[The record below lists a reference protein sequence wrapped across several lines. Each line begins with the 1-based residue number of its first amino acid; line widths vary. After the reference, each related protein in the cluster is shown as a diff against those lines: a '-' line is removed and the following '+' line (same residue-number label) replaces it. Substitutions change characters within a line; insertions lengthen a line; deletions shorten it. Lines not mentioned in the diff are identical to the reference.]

1 LACLTAAKAWGLP
14 AIVRVANNDPGLVG
28 RALDAGAQGVMCPL
42 ISGVEDAEAFVRAV
56 KHPPRGLRSWGP
68 YRARLDLEGDYF
80 TTANNFTIACPQIE
94 TKGALDELDDILSL
108 DGVDMVCFGPND
120 LSVALTGRLDI
131 RAREVEEAMTL
142 VLKKAREYGVMTLIF
157 ANDVAFAKPRVAE
170 GWGIVAVGTDIG
182 WFSEAAAAT
191 RAAVESK
198 S

>member
-1 LACLTAAKAWGLP
+1 
-14 AIVRVANNDPGLVG
+14 
-28 RALDAGAQGVMCPL
+28 
-42 ISGVEDAEAFVRAV
+42 
-56 KHPPRGLRSWGP
+56 
-68 YRARLDLEGDYF
+68 
-80 TTANNFTIACPQIE
+80 
-94 TKGALDELDDILSL
+94 
-108 DGVDMVCFGPND
+108 
-120 LSVALTGRLDI
+120 
-131 RAREVEEAMTL
+131 MTL